1 MDRFPYIAVLSLHVH
16 EATQIDFAGGLQDMD
31 VGFGFGI
38 DAAFGSEAV
47 AWDAGLPP
55 VAVPNIAGDGSDLY
69 YGCNVGGGEEEEWR
83 RRLRRKISN
92 RESARRSRAR
102 RRQRVEEF
110 ERAVDAL
117 RAEKRALAARLDAT
131 ARSALAVLGDNA
143 RLHAKAG
150 ALRRR
155 LGEAHRNAAVLIGLS
170 RLMRT
175 ASHGGADSAMGG
187 SAPPPQPAGGVASL
201 MT

>member
-1 MDRFPYIAVLSLHVH
+1 MLSLHVH

-38 DAAFGSEAV
+38 YAAFGSEAV

-55 VAVPNIAGDGSDLY
+55 VAVPNIAGDGSGLY
-69 YGCNVGGGEEEEWR
+69 SCCDGGGEEEEERR
-83 RRLRRKISN
+83 RRLLRKISN

-102 RRQRVEEF
+102 RRQRVEEL

-131 ARSALAVLGDNA
+131 ARSALAMLGDNA
-143 RLHAKAG
+143 RLHVEAG
-150 ALRRR
+150 TLRRR

-170 RLMRT
+170 GLMRT
-175 ASHGGADSAMGG
+175 ASHGGADSAM
-187 SAPPPQPAGGVASL
+187 SVRVPPPQPAGGVASL